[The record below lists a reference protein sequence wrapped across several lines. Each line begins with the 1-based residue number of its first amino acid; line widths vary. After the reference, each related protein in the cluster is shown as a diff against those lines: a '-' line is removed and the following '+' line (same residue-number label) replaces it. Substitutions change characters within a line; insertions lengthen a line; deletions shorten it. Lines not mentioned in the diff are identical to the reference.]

1 MATRND
7 FTPEQWQSLRSAPQ
21 IVALATAAAGN
32 SGLFGSLSEGMAMA
46 SSIAEAVRSDHPL
59 LKELFGREEIRVAQ
73 DEIRTMIKGVTD
85 KAALN
90 ARLQETAATTIKS
103 AMAALTAKGASEDLD
118 AYRRMLGG
126 IAEKIANASKEG
138 GFLGFGGERVSEGER
153 VFIGKLNELLGVTP
167 GAYQAEVKVSFFDK
181 VLEKLGIKT
190 AKAAPVPPPAAST
203 AAPAAPAAPVA
214 IPVVD
219 VVAQL
224 EKLAAASPQ
233 RLNWKTS
240 IVDLLK
246 LLDID
251 SSFGARKELATEL
264 GCPADLM
271 HDSAKMNMWLHK
283 TVLQKIAANGGNVPK
298 ELLD

>member
-1 MATRND
+1 
-7 FTPEQWQSLRSAPQ
+7 
-21 IVALATAAAGN
+21 
-32 SGLFGSLSEGMAMA
+32 
-46 SSIAEAVRSDHPL
+46 
-59 LKELFGREEIRVAQ
+59 
-73 DEIRTMIKGVTD
+73 
-85 KAALN
+85 
-90 ARLQETAATTIKS
+90 
-103 AMAALTAKGASEDLD
+103 
-118 AYRRMLGG
+118 MLGG

-251 SSFGARKELATEL
+251 SSFAARQALATEL
-264 GCPADLM
+264 GIPVTLM
-271 HDSAKMNMWLHK
+271 ADSANMNMWLHK
-283 TVLQKIAANGGNVPK
+283 TVLQKIAANGGNIPK